1 MSKKALYF
9 PYVNKNGRTVSGTA
23 ALLHHMKEIGGVEKY
38 NESIFESGLFTFL
51 SKRRNLLNNNVVQ
64 HGVKKLFKKIV

>member
-1 MSKKALYF
+1 MSKKDLYF

-38 NESIFESGLFTFL
+38 NKSIFESGLFTF
-51 SKRRNLLNNNVVQ
+51 
-64 HGVKKLFKKIV
+64 FE